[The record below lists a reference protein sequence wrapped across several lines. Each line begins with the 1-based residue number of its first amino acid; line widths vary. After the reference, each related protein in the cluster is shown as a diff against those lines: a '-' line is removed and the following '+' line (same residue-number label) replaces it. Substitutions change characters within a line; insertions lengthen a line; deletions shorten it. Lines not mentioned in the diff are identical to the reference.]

1 MDDHSLIMTLD
12 EVRIKIDRVDQELL
26 RLLNERA
33 DLVHHVGE
41 IKRKEGLEIYAP
53 DREDKLLRKLL
64 DLNTQRKGRLPEK
77 SIRAIYR
84 EIISAALALEQDMRI
99 GYLGPVGSW
108 THQAAIS
115 RFGNSLL
122 YLPEAST
129 EDVFESVATSQSD
142 YGVLPIEHSTEGAVH
157 HTLDHLV
164 NSSIQIYA
172 QFLWRTE
179 TVLMSNGPRDTVD
192 YIYGHPQVI
201 AQCRKWLT
209 QNFPDA
215 ELREAPSTS
224 QAAAFACEHPN
235 SAALG
240 TALGAELQGLKVIA
254 ASIDDCASQARFI
267 ILGRRSA
274 APTGNDNTM
283 LMVTTRDKVGA
294 LLEVLE
300 AFARQGINVRQIEN
314 RPVLTEDAAPQ
325 THVRFFLEVTG
336 HSQDTNMKE
345 ALDQLTKDGDTIKIL
360 GSYPA
365 SSWTD

>member
-1 MDDHSLIMTLD
+1 MTLED
-12 EVRIKIDRVDQELL
+12 VRIQIDRVDQDLL

-53 DREDKLLRKLL
+53 DREEKLLKKLIE
-64 DLNTQRKGRLPEK
+64 LNKHHKGRLPEK

-99 GYLGPVGSW
+99 GYLGPAGSW

-115 RFGNSLL
+115 RFGNSVL

-129 EDVFESVATSQSD
+129 EDVFERVTSQEAD

-164 NSSIQIYA
+164 DSPMQIYS

-201 AQCRKWLT
+201 AQCRKWLGH
-209 QNFPDA
+209 NFPDV

-240 TALGAELQGLKVIA
+240 TALGAELQGLKIIA
-254 ASIDDCASQARFI
+254 TSIDDSASQARFI
-267 ILGRRSA
+267 VLGRRP
-274 APTGNDNTM
+274 APATGQDHTM
-283 LMVTTRDKVGA
+283 LMVTARDRVGA
-294 LLEVLE
+294 LLEILK
-300 AFARQGINVRQIEN
+300 AFASEGINVRQIEN
-314 RPVLTEDAAPQ
+314 RPVPVEESGSQ

-336 HSQDTNMKE
+336 HCHDE
-345 ALDQLTKDGDTIKIL
+345 ALKRSIDEVIHEGDAIKIL
-360 GSYPA
+360 GSYP
-365 SSWTD
+365 SSPWSE

>member
-1 MDDHSLIMTLD
+1 M
-12 EVRIKIDRVDQELL
+12 RIQIDRVDRELL

-33 DLVHHVGE
+33 DLVHQVGE

-53 DREDKLLRKLL
+53 DREERLMTKLIE
-64 DLNTQRKGRLPEK
+64 LNQKSKGRLPEK

-84 EIISAALALEQDMRI
+84 EIISAALALEQDMCI
-99 GYLGPVGSW
+99 GYLGTAGSW

-115 RFGNSLL
+115 RFGNSVL
-122 YLPEAST
+122 YLSEAST
-129 EDVFESVATSQSD
+129 EDLFERVASREAD

-164 NSSIQIYA
+164 DSPLQIYS

-179 TVLMSNGPRDTVD
+179 TVLMSNGTKDTVE

-201 AQCRKWLT
+201 AQCRKWLSV
-209 QNFPDA
+209 NFPDV

-224 QAAAFACEHPN
+224 QAAAFASEHPA

-240 TALGAELQGLKVIA
+240 TALGAELQGLRIIA
-254 ASIDDCASQARFI
+254 SSIDDSASQARFI
-267 ILGRRSA
+267 VLGRSP
-274 APTGNDNTM
+274 APATGDDNTL
-283 LMVTTRDKVGA
+283 LMVTTQDKVGA

-300 AFARQGINVRQIEN
+300 AFVKQGINVRQIEN
-314 RPVLTEDAAPQ
+314 RPVPGDETAA
-325 THVRFFLEVTG
+325 HSRVRFFLEVSG
-336 HSQDTNMKE
+336 HCQDE
-345 ALDQLTKDGDTIKIL
+345 ALKTAMDEARSEGANIKVL

-365 SSWTD
+365 SNWGE

>member
-1 MDDHSLIMTLD
+1 MTL
-12 EVRIKIDRVDQELL
+12 ENIRTQIDRVDQELL
-26 RLLNERA
+26 KLLNERA
-33 DLVHHVGE
+33 DLVHTVGE

-53 DREDKLLRKLL
+53 DREEKLLRKLVEINKEL
-64 DLNTQRKGRLPEK
+64 KGRLPEK
-77 SIRAIYR
+77 SIYAIYR

-99 GYLGPVGSW
+99 SYLGPAGSW
-108 THQAAIS
+108 THQAAIN
-115 RFGNSLL
+115 RFGNSVL

-129 EDVFESVATSQSD
+129 EDVFERVATQEAD

-164 NSSIQIYA
+164 ASPLQIYA

-179 TVLMSNGPRDTVD
+179 TVLMSNGPKDTVD

-201 AQCRKWLT
+201 AQCRKWLSI
-209 QNFPDA
+209 NFPDA

-224 QAAAFACEHPN
+224 QAAAFACEHPA

-240 TALGAELQGLKVIA
+240 TALGAELQGLKIIA
-254 ASIDDCASQARFI
+254 TSIDDSASQARFI

-274 APTGNDNTM
+274 PPTGKDNTM
-283 LMVTTRDKVGA
+283 LMVTTRDRVGA
-294 LLEVLE
+294 LLEILE
-300 AFARQGINVRQIEN
+300 AFVKEGINVRQIEN
-314 RPVLTEDAAPQ
+314 RPVPTDENVAQ

-336 HSQDTNMKE
+336 HCEDATMRK
-345 ALDQLTKDGDTIKIL
+345 ALLEVNTDGSTIKNL

-365 SSWTD
+365 SAWGE

>member
-1 MDDHSLIMTLD
+1 MTLED
-12 EVRIKIDRVDQELL
+12 VRIEIDRVDQDLL

-53 DREDKLLRKLL
+53 DREERLLKKLIE
-64 DLNTQRKGRLPEK
+64 LNKQNKGRLPEK

-99 GYLGPVGSW
+99 SYMGPAGSW

-115 RFGNSLL
+115 RFGNSVL
-122 YLPEAST
+122 YIPEAST
-129 EDVFESVATSQSD
+129 EDVFERVTTQEAD

-164 NSSIQIYA
+164 DSPMQIYS

-179 TVLMSNGPRDTVD
+179 TVLMSNGPKDTVD

-209 QNFPDA
+209 QNFPDV

-240 TALGAELQGLKVIA
+240 TALGAELQGLKIIA
-254 ASIDDCASQARFI
+254 ASIDDSASQARFI
-267 ILGRRSA
+267 VLGRRP
-274 APTGNDNTM
+274 APATGNDHTM
-283 LMVTTRDKVGA
+283 LMVTARDRVGA
-294 LLEVLE
+294 LLEILK
-300 AFARQGINVRQIEN
+300 AFADHGINVRQIEN
-314 RPVLTEDAAPQ
+314 RPVPVEESASQ

-336 HSQDTNMKE
+336 HCHDE
-345 ALDQLTKDGDTIKIL
+345 ALKKSVEIVVNEGDTIKIL
-360 GSYPA
+360 GSYP
-365 SSWTD
+365 SSPWGE

>member
-1 MDDHSLIMTLD
+1 MTLE
-12 EVRIKIDRVDQELL
+12 EVRTKIDDVDQELL

-33 DLVHHVGE
+33 GLVHTVGE

-53 DREDKLLRKLL
+53 DREEKLLKKLIE
-64 DLNTQRKGRLPEK
+64 LNSQRKGRLPEK

-99 GYLGPVGSW
+99 GYLGPAGSW
-108 THQAAIS
+108 THQAAVS
-115 RFGNSLL
+115 RFGNSVL

-129 EDVFESVATSQSD
+129 EDVFERVSTQEAD

-164 NSSIQIYA
+164 DSPLQIYS
-172 QFLWRTE
+172 QFVWRTE

-209 QNFPDA
+209 LNFPDA

-224 QAAAFACEHPN
+224 QAAAFACEHPA

-240 TALGAELQGLKVIA
+240 TALGAELQGLKIIA
-254 ASIDDCASQARFI
+254 ASIDDLASHARFI
-267 ILGRRSA
+267 VLGRRPA
-274 APTGNDNTM
+274 PPTGSDNTM
-283 LMVTTRDKVGA
+283 LMVTARDRVGA
-294 LLEVLE
+294 LLEVLK
-300 AFARQGINVRQIEN
+300 AFANHEVNVRQIEN
-314 RPVLTEDAAPQ
+314 RPVPAEESAAQ

-336 HSQDTNMKE
+336 HCHDPELKK
-345 ALDQLTKDGDTIKIL
+345 ALDEVLSDGDAIKVL

-365 SSWTD
+365 SVLGE

>member
-1 MDDHSLIMTLD
+1 MTLED
-12 EVRIKIDRVDQELL
+12 IRIKIDRVDQALL
-26 RLLNERA
+26 KLLNERA
-33 DLVHHVGE
+33 DLVHDVGE

-53 DREDKLLRKLL
+53 DREDKLLRKLVE
-64 DLNTQRKGRLPEK
+64 LNKELKGRLPEK
-77 SIRAIYR
+77 SIHAIYR
-84 EIISAALALEQDMRI
+84 EIISAALAVEQDMRI
-99 GYLGPVGSW
+99 GYLGPAGSW

-115 RFGNSLL
+115 RFGNSVL

-129 EDVFESVATSQSD
+129 EDVFERVAMQESD

-164 NSSIQIYA
+164 DSPLQIYA

-201 AQCRKWLT
+201 AQCRKWLSV
-209 QNFPDA
+209 NFPDA

-224 QAAAFACEHPN
+224 QAAAFACDHPA

-240 TALGAELQGLKVIA
+240 TALGAELQGLKIIA
-254 ASIDDCASQARFI
+254 TSIDDSASQARFI

-274 APTGNDNTM
+274 PPTGQDNTI
-283 LMVTTRDKVGA
+283 LMVTTRDRVGA
-294 LLEVLE
+294 LMEVLE
-300 AFARQGINVRQIEN
+300 AFVKQGINVRQIEN
-314 RPVLTEDAAPQ
+314 RPVPTEDSAAQ

-336 HSQDTNMKE
+336 HSQDAVMKK
-345 ALDQLTKDGDTIKIL
+345 ALEHLSGEGSAVKLL

-365 SSWTD
+365 STWGE

>member
-1 MDDHSLIMTLD
+1 VDDHSLIMTLD

-99 GYLGPVGSW
+99 GYLGPIGSW

-179 TVLMSNGPRDTVD
+179 TVLMSNGPRNTVD

-201 AQCRKWLT
+201 AQCRKWLL
-209 QNFPDA
+209 QNFPEA
-215 ELREAPSTS
+215 ELREAPSTG

-254 ASIDDCASQARFI
+254 ASIDDCVSQARFI

-300 AFARQGINVRQIEN
+300 AFAGQGINVRQIEN
-314 RPVLTEDAAPQ
+314 RPVLTDDAATQ

-336 HSQDTNMKE
+336 HSQDANMKE
-345 ALDQLTKDGDTIKIL
+345 ALDQLTKDGGAIKIL

>member
-1 MDDHSLIMTLD
+1 MTLD
-12 EVRIKIDRVDQELL
+12 EVRTKIDSVDQELL

-33 DLVHHVGE
+33 DLVHTVGE

-53 DREDKLLRKLL
+53 DREEKLLKKLIE
-64 DLNTQRKGRLPEK
+64 LNSQRKGRLPEK

-99 GYLGPVGSW
+99 GYLGPAGSW
-108 THQAAIS
+108 THQAAVS
-115 RFGNSLL
+115 RFGNSVL

-129 EDVFESVATSQSD
+129 EDVFERVATQEAD

-164 NSSIQIYA
+164 ESPLQIYS

-201 AQCRKWLT
+201 AQCRKWLSL
-209 QNFPDA
+209 NFPDA

-224 QAAAFACEHPN
+224 QAAAFACEHPA

-240 TALGAELQGLKVIA
+240 TALGAELQGLKIIA
-254 ASIDDCASQARFI
+254 TSIDDSASQARFI
-267 ILGRRSA
+267 VLGRRSA
-274 APTGNDNTM
+274 PPTGNDNTM
-283 LMVTTRDKVGA
+283 LMVTARDRVGA
-294 LLEVLE
+294 LLEILK
-300 AFARQGINVRQIEN
+300 AFATQKIDVRQIEN
-314 RPVLTEDAAPQ
+314 RPVPVDESSAQ

-336 HSQDTNMKE
+336 HCNDQGLKL
-345 ALDQLTKDGDTIKIL
+345 ALDEVLRDGDAIKVL

-365 SSWTD
+365 STLGE

>member
-1 MDDHSLIMTLD
+1 MTLED
-12 EVRIKIDRVDQELL
+12 IRTQIDRVDQELL
-26 RLLNERA
+26 KLLNERA

-53 DREDKLLRKLL
+53 DREERLLMKLIE
-64 DLNTQRKGRLPEK
+64 LNQRHKGRLPEK

-84 EIISAALALEQDMRI
+84 EIISAALALEQDLSI
-99 GYLGPVGSW
+99 GYLGPPGSW

-115 RFGNSLL
+115 RFGNSVL
-122 YLPEAST
+122 YVAEAST
-129 EDVFESVATSQSD
+129 EDVFECVATQEAD

-164 NSSIQIYA
+164 DSPLQIYS

-179 TVLMSNGPRDTVD
+179 TVLMSNGSRDTVE

-201 AQCRKWLT
+201 AQCRKWLAI
-209 QNFPDA
+209 NFPDV

-224 QAAAFACEHPN
+224 QAAAFACDHPA

-254 ASIDDCASQARFI
+254 SSIDDSASQARFI

-274 APTGNDNTM
+274 PPTGNDNT
-283 LMVTTRDKVGA
+283 LVMVTAQDKVGA
-294 LLEVLE
+294 LLEILE
-300 AFARQGINVRQIEN
+300 AFVKQGINVRHIEN
-314 RPVLTEDAAPQ
+314 RPVPADELTTEG
-325 THVRFFLEVTG
+325 HVRFFLEVTG
-336 HSQDTNMKE
+336 HSLDDSLQT
-345 ALDQLTKDGDTIKIL
+345 ALEEVISDGAHIKIL

-365 SSWTD
+365 SRLTERP

>member
-1 MDDHSLIMTLD
+1 MTLED
-12 EVRIKIDRVDQELL
+12 IRTKIDRVDQGLL
-26 RLLNERA
+26 KLLNERA
-33 DLVHHVGE
+33 DLVHQVGE

-53 DREDKLLRKLL
+53 DREERLLKKLIE
-64 DLNTQRKGRLPEK
+64 LNRQGKGRLPEK

-99 GYLGPVGSW
+99 AYLGPAGSW
-108 THQAAIS
+108 THQAAVS
-115 RFGNSLL
+115 RFGNSVL

-129 EDVFESVATSQSD
+129 EDVFERVSLQEAD

-164 NSSIQIYA
+164 DSPLQIYS
-172 QFLWRTE
+172 QFHWRTE

-201 AQCRKWLT
+201 AQCRRWLSL
-209 QNFPDA
+209 NFPEA

-224 QAAAFACEHPN
+224 QAAAFACEHPA

-240 TALGAELQGLKVIA
+240 TALGAELQGLKIIA
-254 ASIDDCASQARFI
+254 TSIDDSASQARFI
-267 ILGRRSA
+267 VLGRRPA
-274 APTGNDNTM
+274 PPTGNDNTM
-283 LMVTTRDKVGA
+283 LMVTARDKVGA
-294 LLEVLE
+294 LLEILE
-300 AFARQGINVRQIEN
+300 AFVKQGINVRQIEN
-314 RPVLTEDAAPQ
+314 RPVPVDESAAQ

-336 HSQDTNMKE
+336 HCHEVGLKK
-345 ALDQLTKDGDTIKIL
+345 ALEEVVSDGDAIKVL

-365 SSWTD
+365 SGWAE

>member
-1 MDDHSLIMTLD
+1 MTLD
-12 EVRIKIDRVDQELL
+12 EVRTKIDSVDQELL

-33 DLVHHVGE
+33 NLVHTVGE

-53 DREDKLLRKLL
+53 DREEKLLKKLIE
-64 DLNTQRKGRLPEK
+64 LNNQRKGRLPEK

-99 GYLGPVGSW
+99 GYLGPAGSW
-108 THQAAIS
+108 THQAAVS
-115 RFGNSLL
+115 RFGNSVL

-129 EDVFESVATSQSD
+129 EDVFERVDTQEAD

-164 NSSIQIYA
+164 DSPLQIYS
-172 QFLWRTE
+172 QFYWRTE

-201 AQCRKWLT
+201 AQCRRWLT
-209 QNFPDA
+209 ANFPDA

-224 QAAAFACEHPN
+224 QAAAFACEHPA

-240 TALGAELQGLKVIA
+240 TALGAELQGLKIIA
-254 ASIDDCASQARFI
+254 TSIDDVASQARFI
-267 ILGRRSA
+267 VLGRRPA
-274 APTGNDNTM
+274 PPTGQDNTM
-283 LMVTTRDKVGA
+283 LMVTARDKVGA
-294 LLEVLE
+294 LREILD
-300 AFARQGINVRQIEN
+300 AFVKQGVNVRQIES
-314 RPVLTEDAAPQ
+314 RPVPVEESAAQ

-336 HSQDTNMKE
+336 HCHDPGLKK
-345 ALDQLTKDGDTIKIL
+345 ALDEVLSDGDAIKVL
-360 GSYPA
+360 GSYPI
-365 SSWTD
+365 SVLE

>member
-1 MDDHSLIMTLD
+1 MTLE
-12 EVRIKIDRVDQELL
+12 EVRTHIDHVDQQLL

-53 DREDKLLRKLL
+53 DREERLLRKLVES
-64 DLNTQRKGRLPEK
+64 NKEHKGRLPEK

-84 EIISAALALEQDMRI
+84 EIISAALALEQDLRI
-99 GYLGPVGSW
+99 PFLGPAGSW

-115 RFGNSLL
+115 RFGNSVL

-129 EDVFESVATSQSD
+129 EDVFERVATQEAD
-142 YGVLPIEHSTEGAVH
+142 YGVLPIEHSTEGAVY

-164 NSSIQIYA
+164 ESPLQIYA

-201 AQCRKWLT
+201 SQCRKWLAV
-209 QNFPDA
+209 NFPDA

-224 QAAAFACEHPN
+224 QAAAFACEHPH

-240 TALGAELQGLKVIA
+240 TALGAELQGLKIIA
-254 ASIDDCASQARFI
+254 TSIDDSASQARFI
-267 ILGRRSA
+267 ILGRRPA
-274 APTGNDNTM
+274 PPTGNDHTL
-283 LMVTTRDKVGA
+283 LMVTARDRVGT
-294 LLEVLE
+294 LLEILE
-300 AFARQGINVRQIEN
+300 AFVKQGINVRQIEN
-314 RPVLTEDAAPQ
+314 RPVPSDESAAQ
-325 THVRFFLEVTG
+325 SHVRFFLEVTG
-336 HSQDTNMKE
+336 HCNDDNLKT
-345 ALDQLTKDGDTIKIL
+345 ALDEVVSDGDAIKIL

-365 SSWTD
+365 SNWAE